1 MQLSRGW
8 GGLILFWAVVVA
20 LGGIGTGTLQVLG
33 SPSAERSPVH
43 GNDAASTTVE
53 FASLVPLTPFAVAPA
68 AADVVAAPDRVEEA
82 AAPNAQEASPEPV
95 AMARSETTAVA
106 DRGALTPD
114 PPAASFDGGKA
125 VADEAPNAVNESAR
139 PAARVP
145 EKRLHLRIARDSKLC
160 PDTTCY
166 KWRLINQR
174 AKSPR
179 AATIDLAKLHLAPS
193 LREAA
198 ENGDIQLIVDAVE
211 HHRTIHGRDM
221 IIFQATN
228 LAGVLPPEAIP

>member
-8 GGLILFWAVVVA
+8 YGLILFWAVVVA
-20 LGGIGTGTLQVLG
+20 LGGIGAGALQVLG
-33 SPSAERSPVH
+33 SPGAERSPVH
-43 GNDAASTTVE
+43 DNVADSTTIE
-53 FASLVPLTPFAVAPA
+53 FASLVPLTSFAVAPA
-68 AADVVAAPDRVEEA
+68 AADVVAAPDRLEAA

-106 DRGALTPD
+106 DHVAFTPD
-114 PPAASFDGGKA
+114 SAAAFDGGKA
-125 VADEAPNAVNESAR
+125 VATEAPNALNEGAR
-139 PAARVP
+139 PTARLR
-145 EKRLHLRIARDSKLC
+145 EKRLHLRIARDSNLC
-160 PDTTCY
+160 PNTTCY
-166 KWRLINQR
+166 KWRVINQR

-211 HHRTIHGRDM
+211 HHRTIHGRDI
-221 IIFQATN
+221 IIFEATS
-228 LAGVLPPEAIP
+228 LAGVLPPEATP